1 MILSEEVIQSIT
13 PEIRLKLALA
23 LGFREHYITTL
34 LKNNQV
40 NGKLTTYKA
49 MQVFRTELN
58 LQDSEI
64 LTDEK
69 VTA

>member
-1 MILSEEVIQSIT
+1 MVLSEEVIQSIT

-34 LKNNQV
+34 IKKNQV
-40 NGKLTTYKA
+40 NGKLTTFKA
-49 MQVFRTELN
+49 MQVLRRELK
-58 LQDSEI
+58 LSDREI

-69 VTA
+69 ITV